1 MQEPHAYLAP
11 RAEPPLRLGSRCAA
25 VLELRHRLVQ
35 LGFLAAAPAQPPVET
50 AAAAAAE
57 AAGFATLDVFD
68 EAVDR
73 AVRSFQQQRGLR
85 VDGVVDR
92 ETYRV
97 LDEARWRLG
106 DRILSYAVRHPYVG
120 DDVAA
125 LQHRLIDM
133 GFDCGRADGV
143 FGPRTEAALREFQRN
158 VGLPSDGTCGPATLR
173 ALRQL
178 ARTVVGG
185 KANELREYERL
196 HHGGPTLAGK
206 FVVIDPGHG
215 ACDRGATN
223 GELDEAAIVDDIANR
238 IEGRLAA
245 AGAQAF
251 RTRGGEGVLDRSE
264 QPPTD
269 AERAAFANA
278 AEADLLISLH
288 VDGDESPACHGLS
301 TYYYGTAKDRSLVGA
316 RLADLLQG
324 EILASTDLLD
334 CRSHPKSW
342 ELLRRTR
349 MPAVRVEVG
358 YLTNP
363 GDAARLAQQGFR
375 DTLAE
380 AVVVAIQ
387 RLYAPTELPVSQA
400 IELARASVFA

>member
-1 MQEPHAYLAP
+1 MQEPHAQVD
-11 RAEPPLRLGSRCAA
+11 RPLRLGLQSTA

-35 LGFLAAAPAQPPVET
+35 LGFVEPSADET
-50 AAAAAAE
+50 ASASE
-57 AAGFATLDVFD
+57 LFD
-68 EAVDR
+68 DQLDR

-92 ETYRV
+92 ETYRA

-120 DDVAA
+120 DDVAS

-143 FGPRTEAALREFQRN
+143 FGSRTENALREFQRN
-158 VGLPSDGTCGPATLR
+158 VGLPADGTCGPATLR

-206 FVVIDPGHG
+206 FIVIDPGHG
-215 ACDRGATN
+215 ARDRGATN
-223 GELDEAAIVDDIANR
+223 GALHEANIVDDIANR

-251 RTRGGEGVLDRSE
+251 RTRGGEGVLDRTDE
-264 QPPTD
+264 PPTD

-288 VDGDESPACHGLS
+288 VDGDENPACHGVS
-301 TYYYGTAKDRSLVGA
+301 TYYYGTATDRSLVGA
-316 RLADLLQG
+316 RLADLLQS
-324 EILASTDLLD
+324 EILAGTDLLD
-334 CRSHPKSW
+334 CRSHRKSW
-342 ELLRRTR
+342 ELLRTTR
-349 MPAVRVEVG
+349 MPAVRIEFG

-363 GDAARLAQQGFR
+363 GDAARLAAPEFR
-375 DTLAE
+375 DVLAE

-387 RLYAPTELPVSQA
+387 RLYAPTELPVGQA
-400 IELARASVFA
+400 IELARAAVFA

>member
-1 MQEPHAYLAP
+1 
-11 RAEPPLRLGSRCAA
+11 
-25 VLELRHRLVQ
+25 VLELRHRLVH
-35 LGFLAAAPAQPPVET
+35 LGFLERSTDDTHSAS
-50 AAAAAAE
+50 
-57 AAGFATLDVFD
+57 DVFD
-68 EAVDR
+68 EQVDR
-73 AVRSFQQQRGLR
+73 AVRNFQQQRGLR
-85 VDGVVDR
+85 IDGVVDR
-92 ETYRV
+92 ETYRA

-120 DDVAA
+120 DDVVS
-125 LQHRLIDM
+125 LQQRLIDM

-143 FGPRTEAALREFQRN
+143 FGSRTENALRDFQRN
-158 VGLPSDGTCGPATLR
+158 VGLPADGTCGPATLR

-206 FVVIDPGHG
+206 FIVIDPGHG
-215 ACDRGATN
+215 ARDRGATN
-223 GELDEAAIVDDIANR
+223 GSLDEANIVDDIANR

-251 RTRGGEGVLDRSE
+251 RTRGGEGVLDRTDE
-264 QPPTD
+264 PPTD

-288 VDGDESPACHGLS
+288 VDGDENPACHGVS
-301 TYYYGTAKDRSLVGA
+301 TYYYGTPTERSLVGA
-316 RLADLLQG
+316 RLADLLQS
-324 EILASTDLLD
+324 EILAGTDLLD
-334 CRSHPKSW
+334 CRSHRKTW
-342 ELLRRTR
+342 ELLRTTR
-349 MPAVRVEVG
+349 MPAVRVEFG

-363 GDAARLAQQGFR
+363 GDAARLATPEFR
-375 DTLAE
+375 DALAE

-387 RLYAPTELPVSQA
+387 RLYAPTELPVGQA
-400 IELARASVFA
+400 IELARAAVFA

>member
-1 MQEPHAYLAP
+1 MQEPHAHLAA
-11 RAEPPLRLGSRCAA
+11 RAEPPLRLGSRSAA
-25 VLELRHRLVQ
+25 VVELRHRLVQ
-35 LGFLAAAPAQPPVET
+35 LGLLSASGR
-50 AAAAAAE
+50 AE
-57 AAGFATLDVFD
+57 QADLQMFD

-85 VDGVVDR
+85 IDGVVDR

-97 LDEARWRLG
+97 LDEARWQLG
-106 DRILSYAVRHPYVG
+106 DRVLSYAVRHPYVG

-125 LQHRLIDM
+125 LQHRLLDM

-143 FGPRTEAALREFQRN
+143 FGASTEAALREFQRN
-158 VGLPSDGTCGPATLR
+158 VGLPADGTCGPATLR

-206 FVVIDPGHG
+206 FIVIDPGHG
-215 ACDRGATN
+215 ACDRGSSN
-223 GELDEAAIVDDIANR
+223 DVLEEAAVVDDIANR

-264 QPPTD
+264 EPPSD

-278 AEADLLISLH
+278 AEADLLVSLH
-288 VDGDESPACHGLS
+288 VDGDENPSCQGLS

-316 RLADLLQG
+316 RLAELLQS
-324 EILASTDLLD
+324 EILAGTDLLD

-342 ELLRRTR
+342 ELLRSTR
-349 MPAVRVEVG
+349 MPAVRVELG

-363 GDAARLAQQGFR
+363 GDAARLARQEFR

-380 AVVVAIQ
+380 SIVVAIQ
-387 RLYAPTELPVSQA
+387 RLYAPTELPVGQP
-400 IELARASVFA
+400 IELAHAAVFA

>member
-1 MQEPHAYLAP
+1 MQEPHALVDQ
-11 RAEPPLRLGSRCAA
+11 PLRLGLRSVA
-25 VLELRHRLVQ
+25 VPELRHRLVQ
-35 LGFLAAAPAQPPVET
+35 LGFLATDGAAPEPE
-50 AAAAAAE
+50 
-57 AAGFATLDVFD
+57 LFD
-68 EAVDR
+68 QALDR

-85 VDGVVDR
+85 IDGVVDR
-92 ETYRV
+92 ETYRA

-120 DDVAA
+120 DDVAG
-125 LQHRLIDM
+125 LQQRLIEM

-143 FGPRTEAALREFQRN
+143 FGPRTETALRDFQRN
-158 VGLPSDGTCGPATLR
+158 VGLPADGTCGPATLR

-215 ACDRGATN
+215 GRDRGA
-223 GELDEAAIVDDIANR
+223 GSGSLDEADIVDDIANR

-251 RTRGGEGVLDRSE
+251 RTRGGEGVLDHTDE
-264 QPPTD
+264 PPSD

-278 AEADLLISLH
+278 AEADLLVSLH
-288 VDGDESPACHGLS
+288 VDGDENPLCQGVS
-301 TYYYGTAKDRSLVGA
+301 TYYYGTEKDRSLVGA
-316 RLADLLQG
+316 RLADLIQT
-324 EILASTDLLD
+324 EILACTDLLD
-334 CRSHPKSW
+334 CRSHRKSW
-342 ELLRRTR
+342 ELLRTTR
-349 MPAVRVEVG
+349 MPAVRIELG
-358 YLTNP
+358 YLTNS
-363 GDAARLAQQGFR
+363 GDAARLGAPEFR

-387 RLYAPTELPVSQA
+387 KLYAPAELPVGDA
-400 IELARASVFA
+400 IELARAAVFA

>member
-11 RAEPPLRLGSRCAA
+11 RAEPPLRLGVRSPA

-35 LGFLAAAPAQPPVET
+35 LGFLSAAPTDPGEGV
-50 AAAAAAE
+50 AAAAE
-57 AAGFATLDVFD
+57 FATLDLFD

-73 AVRSFQQQRGLR
+73 AVRNFQQERGLR

-143 FGPRTEAALREFQRN
+143 FGPSTEAALREFQRN
-158 VGLPSDGTCGPATLR
+158 VGLPADGTCGPATLR

-206 FVVIDPGHG
+206 FIVIDPGHG
-215 ACDRGATN
+215 ACDRGSTD
-223 GELDEAAIVDDIANR
+223 GVVDEASIVDDIANR

-264 QPPTD
+264 RPPTD
-269 AERAAFANA
+269 ADRAAFANA
-278 AEADLLISLH
+278 AEADLLVSLH
-288 VDGDESPACHGLS
+288 VDGDENPACQGLS

-316 RLADLLQG
+316 RLAELLQS

-342 ELLRRTR
+342 ELLRSTR
-349 MPAVRVEVG
+349 MPAVRVEMG

-363 GDAARLAQQGFR
+363 RDAGRLTQPEFR
-375 DTLAE
+375 DTIAE
-380 AVVVAIQ
+380 AIVVAIQ
-387 RLYAPTELPVSQA
+387 RLYAPTELPVAQA
-400 IELARASVFA
+400 IELARAAVFA

>member
-1 MQEPHAYLAP
+1 MQEPHAHLAP
-11 RAEPPLRLGSRCAA
+11 RAEPPLRIGSRGAA

-35 LGFLAAAPAQPPVET
+35 LGLLTTPAADPVAAPADQPDLQ
-50 AAAAAAE
+50 
-57 AAGFATLDVFD
+57 FFD

-106 DRILSYAVRHPYVG
+106 DRVLSYAVRHPYVG

-125 LQHRLIDM
+125 LQHRLLDM

-143 FGPRTEAALREFQRN
+143 FGASTESALREFQRN
-158 VGLPSDGTCGPATLR
+158 VGLPADGTCGPATLR

-206 FVVIDPGHG
+206 FIVIDPGHG
-215 ACDRGATN
+215 ACDRGASN
-223 GELDEAAIVDDIANR
+223 GRLDEAAIVDDIANR

-264 QPPTD
+264 EPPTD

-278 AEADLLISLH
+278 AEADLLVSLH
-288 VDGDESPACHGLS
+288 VDGDENPCCQGLS

-316 RLADLLQG
+316 RLAELLQS

-342 ELLRRTR
+342 ELLRSTR
-349 MPAVRVEVG
+349 MPTVRVELG
-358 YLTNP
+358 YLTNA
-363 GDAARLAQQGFR
+363 GDAARLAQQEFR

-380 AVVVAIQ
+380 AIVVAIQ
-387 RLYAPTELPVSQA
+387 RLYAPTELPAEQA
-400 IELARASVFA
+400 IELASATVFA